1 MNTLFRQP
9 PQPELNSA
17 WQDWLTENSA
27 RGCVDTD
34 LVDVMVSNGFP
45 AQYSA
50 AAVSIVRSLTERV
63 RRDAPAA
70 TSAATSAA
78 YRADP
83 IRLPDTPRVQ
93 AHDRELGIG
102 MLMRGPNLATIDGL
116 LSAEECEQL
125 IAVSAGKLTRSRVVD
140 RAGGDNSVSAVRT
153 SEGTYFE
160 RGEYALI
167 ARLEARIASLTGIPE
182 SHGEPLQILHY
193 RGGDQYKA
201 HHDYFDPTDP
211 GSAAHTAV
219 GGQRVATLVIY
230 LNDVLGGGD
239 TVFPR
244 IGLAVKPRGGCAVY
258 FEYCNAGGEL
268 DERCLHAGA
277 PVITGEKWIATKWL
291 RQRPYEQEAS

>member
-17 WQDWLTENSA
+17 WQDWLTENIA
-27 RGCVDTD
+27 RGCAETD
-34 LVDVMVSNGFP
+34 LIEVMVSNGFP

-50 AAVSIVRSLTERV
+50 AAVSIVRALTERV

-70 TSAATSAA
+70 VAAA

-83 IRLPDTPRVQ
+83 IRLPDAPRVR
-93 AHDRELGIG
+93 AHDREVGIG
-102 MLMRGPNLATIDGL
+102 MLMRSPNLALIEAL
-116 LSAEECEQL
+116 LSADECEQL
-125 IAVSAGKLTRSRVVD
+125 IALSAGKLTRSRVVD

-153 SEGTYFE
+153 SEGTHFE

-193 RGGDQYKA
+193 SGGDQYKA

-230 LNDVLGGGD
+230 LNEVAGGGD

-244 IGLAVKPRGGCAVY
+244 IGLAVKPRSGCGVY
-258 FEYCNAGGEL
+258 FEYCNAASEL
-268 DERCLHAGA
+268 DDRCLHAGA
-277 PVITGEKWIATKWL
+277 PVSTGEKWIATKWL
-291 RQRPYEQEAS
+291 RQRPYQQEAS